1 MEREKTRLLRLK
13 RRQAGARSR
22 ADMPG
27 SAILANLTT
36 NRASRPEGS
45 RMLESEERH
54 DPTAGRREIGGAWA
68 VVGVM
73 LLLLSLVSVF
83 E

>member
-1 MEREKTRLLRLK
+1 
-13 RRQAGARSR
+13 
-22 ADMPG
+22 
-27 SAILANLTT
+27 
-36 NRASRPEGS
+36 
-45 RMLESEERH
+45 MLESEERH

-68 VVGVM
+68 VIGVM